1 MLTRHDFG
9 FDRLTLDL
17 WSHVLNFVLFQL
29 RKEYQHIRIMLCFC
43 YEVVT
48 RLCSFNLEWFEPMS
62 CVASMMNRRN
72 SVSMRYWNYCMG
84 FSMFCGFPRSP
95 GIFTLFKSAYYTK
108 QVVSRA
114 PFVCKFYLLSRSLTS
129 NRSFDQR
136 WITHSCLQ
144 AGRCVSLAK
153 VCSFQK
159 IISSRNGY

>member
-1 MLTRHDFG
+1 
-9 FDRLTLDL
+9 
-17 WSHVLNFVLFQL
+17 
-29 RKEYQHIRIMLCFC
+29 MLCFC